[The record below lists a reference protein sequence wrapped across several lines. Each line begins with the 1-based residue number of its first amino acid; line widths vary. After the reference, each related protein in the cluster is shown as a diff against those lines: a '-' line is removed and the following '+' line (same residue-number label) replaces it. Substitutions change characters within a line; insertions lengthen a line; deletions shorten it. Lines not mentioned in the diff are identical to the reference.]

1 MSLPWAV
8 SNDFGRRIN
17 IYSIFF
23 SVHANMRVQADKF
36 NILKIFNL
44 WTKKSLSE
52 IPSKH
57 RHWDTLLMWSG
68 ITFNFFKKVT
78 ILKIY
83 PREEI
88 YFFPPIF
95 AKWRICPLPEYSVP
109 KKRGIDIS
117 SSEVE
122 IWLAQTKVE
131 KKVIW
136 FVSPKCILKIFKKKQ
151 CCIFDGWWWKKVAV
165 KIWNQPNKNW
175 WN

>member
-1 MSLPWAV
+1 MLRILDMWAKK
-8 SNDFGRRIN
+8 G
-17 IYSIFF
+17 
-23 SVHANMRVQADKF
+23 
-36 NILKIFNL
+36 L
-44 WTKKSLSE
+44 WE
-52 IPSKH
+52 ICSKEW
-57 RHWDTLLMWSG
+57 HWHPNFMWSG
-68 ITFNFFKKVT
+68 IAFKSFRKVT

-136 FVSPKCILKIFKKKQ
+136 FVSPKCILKIFKKKTMLH
-151 CCIFDGWWWKKVAV
+151 IWWLVVKKKTAV
-165 KIWNQPNKNW
+165 KSSLH
-175 WN
+175 

>member
-1 MSLPWAV
+1 
-8 SNDFGRRIN
+8 
-17 IYSIFF
+17 
-23 SVHANMRVQADKF
+23 MRVQADKF

-57 RHWDTLLMWSG
+57 RDWDTLLMWSG

-122 IWLAQTKVE
+122 IWLARTKVE

-136 FVSPKCILKIFKKKQ
+136 FVSPKCILKNFKKNNVAYLMAGGEKKLLLRN
-151 CCIFDGWWWKKVAV
+151 IFYMHIMSKKCVESILRV
-165 KIWNQPNKNW
+165 KNGAW
-175 WN
+175 

>member
-1 MSLPWAV
+1 
-8 SNDFGRRIN
+8 
-17 IYSIFF
+17 
-23 SVHANMRVQADKF
+23 MRVQADKF

-57 RHWDTLLMWSG
+57 RDWDTLLMWSG

-165 KIWNQPNKNW
+165 KFLLVKATVKEIAHKSFRETKPADVVAKS
-175 WN
+175 

>member
-1 MSLPWAV
+1 M
-8 SNDFGRRIN
+8 
-17 IYSIFF
+17 YSIFF
-23 SVHANMRVQADKF
+23 SVHTNMRVQADKF

-57 RHWDTLLMWSG
+57 RDWDTLLMWSG

-95 AKWRICPLPEYSVP
+95 AKWRICPMPEYFVP

-131 KKVIW
+131 KKSHMIRFPKMHSKKLQKKTMLHIW
-136 FVSPKCILKIFKKKQ
+136 WLVVKKS
-151 CCIFDGWWWKKVAV
+151 CC
-165 KIWNQPNKNW
+165 
-175 WN
+175 

>member
-1 MSLPWAV
+1 
-8 SNDFGRRIN
+8 
-17 IYSIFF
+17 
-23 SVHANMRVQADKF
+23 MRVQAVKF
-36 NILKIFNL
+36 NILQIFNL

-57 RHWDTLLMWSG
+57 RDWDTLLMWSG

-131 KKVIW
+131 KSHMIR
-136 FVSPKCILKIFKKKQ
+136 FPKMHSKKLQKKNNVAYLMAGGEKKLLLRSIL
-151 CCIFDGWWWKKVAV
+151 
-165 KIWNQPNKNW
+165 
-175 WN
+175 